1 MAMNYKIPKFPFNIP
16 FFMFDLSNYQLITT
30 PTIPSDILDTKDV
43 VLTELPVPGLNFNP
57 IQIGGGGNRKISFTL
72 PLIRRN
78 NTIGNVMI
86 LKQFDQLRNQAT
98 GFTGIFSSQF
108 LPNPK
113 VLFYYGVGSI
123 PLIYFV
129 KKCDASHK
137 QGWINEMGYP
147 QYSEISIELWL
158 DENSTIYKGEEI
170 FRKLMAMTGQV
181 DGLSNVIR
189 SQQSKKYNPY

>member
-1 MAMNYKIPKFPFNIP
+1 MAMNFKIPKFPFNVP
-16 FFMFDLSNYQLITT
+16 FFLYDISNFQLITV
-30 PTIPSDILDTKDV
+30 PNLPSDISDSKDI
-43 VLTELPVPGLNFNP
+43 VLTELPVPGLNFSP
-57 IQIGGGGNRKISFTL
+57 VQVGGGGNRKISFTL
-72 PLIRRN
+72 PLIKRN
-78 NTIGNVMI
+78 NTVGNLML

-113 VLFYYGVGSI
+113 VLFYYGVGSV

-129 KKCDASHK
+129 KKCDAMHK

-147 QYSEISIELWL
+147 QYSEVSMELWL
-158 DENSTIYKGEEI
+158 DEDNILYKGEEI
-170 FRKLMAMTGQV
+170 FRKIIAITGQA
-181 DGLSNVIR
+181 DGLRSVIR